1 MNAMSDLK
9 EHLCAKEKE
18 RLEKLYRKVKGYAAL
33 RNLPLAPCKSTGKAE
48 RAEWLAEAMA
58 RKEILYSI
66 VSDLRSGEAA
76 YLGYIYESG
85 GCGEYVGRN
94 AFWEETGLIRTV
106 TDSEGGEHGF
116 ASAELMEF
124 LQEGGPALLAR
135 IGTLSFL
142 NSAVCAMTNLYG
154 TVSYAKA
161 YDIFR
166 EIALT
171 DREIDYQTFTETAS
185 RFAEFREECG
195 VVTYQKNFVASE
207 YMDVRIRSG
216 IRRVAPLP
224 SYYELISRQG
234 DKPYYTD
241 LSVRTLLDYES
252 PGSCAL
258 PHHAAEFAEFLSNAF
273 GKHRLELMQLIRE
286 ICHACRAERGIN
298 EIFGML
304 AEAGYVPPSQKIQK
318 TMVRYIMEIKSNV
331 RLRINRG
338 YTINEM
344 RSIRYDTGTICS
356 SL

>member
-1 MNAMSDLK
+1 
-9 EHLCAKEKE
+9 
-18 RLEKLYRKVKGYAAL
+18 
-33 RNLPLAPCKSTGKAE
+33 
-48 RAEWLAEAMA
+48 MA

-106 TDSEGGEHGF
+106 TDSEGGRAWLCMRRADGV
-116 ASAELMEF
+116 SA
-124 LQEGGPALLAR
+124 GRGAALLSR

-154 TVSYAKA
+154 TVSCAKA

-171 DREIDYQTFTETAS
+171 DREIDYQTFTETAG

-234 DKPYYTD
+234 DKPYYTE
-241 LSVRTLLDYES
+241 LSVQTLLDYES

-258 PHHAAEFAEFLSNAF
+258 PHHAADLPNF
-273 GKHRLELMQLIRE
+273 
-286 ICHACRAERGIN
+286 
-298 EIFGML
+298 
-304 AEAGYVPPSQKIQK
+304 
-318 TMVRYIMEIKSNV
+318 
-331 RLRINRG
+331 
-338 YTINEM
+338 
-344 RSIRYDTGTICS
+344 
-356 SL
+356 